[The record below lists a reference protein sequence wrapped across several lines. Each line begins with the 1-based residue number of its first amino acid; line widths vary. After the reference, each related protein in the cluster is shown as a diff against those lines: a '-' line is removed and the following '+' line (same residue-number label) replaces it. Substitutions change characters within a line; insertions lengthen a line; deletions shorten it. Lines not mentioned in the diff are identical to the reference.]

1 MKRNKNFTNNKPVIY
16 LIATP
21 IGNLGEFSKR
31 ALEIVEASDIVMA
44 EDTRNTLSLLSKF
57 NISKPCYSLR
67 EHNEKQMSNFVIE
80 EVNKGKKIVYMSD
93 AGYPAISDPG
103 CILVQECLKNDINV
117 SVINGSSAFL
127 TALIASGLDTSHF
140 YFHGFLSPKKGE
152 ATKELEKL
160 KNKEETLIFYE
171 SPHRILDTLK
181 LLFEILGNR
190 EAVIARELTK
200 INEEYI
206 YGTLEEFL
214 EIDEST
220 LKGEMVII
228 VNGNKTKEEI
238 DMDKINETI
247 ALLKNKGL
255 TNKDIVE
262 VISKIYNINK
272 NIISKIL
279 Y

>member
-1 MKRNKNFTNNKPVIY
+1 MKRNKNFNNNKPIIY

-31 ALEIVEASDIVMA
+31 AIEVVEQADIVMA

-67 EHNEKQMSNFVIE
+67 EHNEKQMSAFVIE
-80 EVNKGKKIVYMSD
+80 EVNKGKRIVYMSD

-103 CILVQECLKNDINV
+103 FILVQECLKNDINV

-127 TALIASGLDTSHF
+127 TALVASGLDTSHF
-140 YFHGFLSPKKGE
+140 YFHGFLPAKKGD
-152 ATKELEKL
+152 AKKELEGL

-171 SPHRILDTLK
+171 SPHRIKETLE
-181 LLFEILGNR
+181 LLYNSLGAR

-228 VNGNKTKEEI
+228 VEGNKIKEEI
-238 DMDKINETI
+238 DMDEINETI
-247 ALLKNKGL
+247 ALLKSKGL
-255 TNKDIVE
+255 SNKDIVE
-262 VISKIYNINK
+262 IVSKIYKINK
-272 NIISKIL
+272 NNISKIL

>member
-1 MKRNKNFTNNKPVIY
+1 MKRNKNFNNNKPIIY

-31 ALEIVEASDIVMA
+31 AIEVVEQADIVMA

-67 EHNEKQMSNFVIE
+67 EHNEKQMSAFVIE
-80 EVNKGKKIVYMSD
+80 EVNKGKRIVYMSD

-103 CILVQECLKNDINV
+103 FILVQECLKNDINV

-127 TALIASGLDTSHF
+127 TALVASGLDTSHF
-140 YFHGFLSPKKGE
+140 YFHGFLPAKKGD
-152 ATKELEKL
+152 AKKELEGL

-171 SPHRILDTLK
+171 SPHRIKETLE
-181 LLFEILGNR
+181 LLYNSLGAR

-228 VNGNKTKEEI
+228 VEGSKIKEEI
-238 DMDKINETI
+238 DMDEINETI
-247 ALLKNKGL
+247 ALLKSKGL
-255 TNKDIVE
+255 SNKDIVE
-262 VISKIYNINK
+262 IVSKIYKINK
-272 NIISKIL
+272 NNISKIL

>member
-1 MKRNKNFTNNKPVIY
+1 MKRNKNFNNNKPIVY

-31 ALEIVEASDIVMA
+31 AIEVVEQADIVMA

-67 EHNEKQMSNFVIE
+67 EHNEKQMSTFVIE
-80 EVNKGKKIVYMSD
+80 EVNKGKRIVYMSD

-103 CILVQECLKNDINV
+103 FILVQECLKNDINV

-127 TALIASGLDTSHF
+127 TALVASGLDTSHF
-140 YFHGFLSPKKGE
+140 YFHGFLPAKKGD
-152 ATKELEKL
+152 AKKELEGL

-171 SPHRILDTLK
+171 SPHRIKETLE
-181 LLFEILGNR
+181 LLYNSLGAR

-214 EIDEST
+214 DIDEST

-228 VNGNKTKEEI
+228 VEGNKAKEEI
-238 DMDKINETI
+238 DMDEINETI
-247 ALLKNKGL
+247 ALLKSKGL
-255 TNKDIVE
+255 SNKDIVE
-262 VISKIYNINK
+262 IVSKIYKINK
-272 NIISKIL
+272 NNISKIL